1 MLPPVIVPTV
11 SVKFA
16 ISALAVVTCELLTS
30 ANTVPLLSTT
40 VVESGPN
47 TDPYT
52 SPTNSGATILT
63 DALCVPFVRVPS
75 PCVTNFWKP
84 A

>member
-1 MLPPVIVPTV
+1 MLPAVIVPTV
-11 SVKFA
+11 SVKVP
-16 ISALAVVTCELLTS
+16 ISALAVVTCALLTS
-30 ANTVPLLSTT
+30 PNTVPLLSTT

-63 DALCVPFVRVPS
+63 VAVCVPVVAVPL